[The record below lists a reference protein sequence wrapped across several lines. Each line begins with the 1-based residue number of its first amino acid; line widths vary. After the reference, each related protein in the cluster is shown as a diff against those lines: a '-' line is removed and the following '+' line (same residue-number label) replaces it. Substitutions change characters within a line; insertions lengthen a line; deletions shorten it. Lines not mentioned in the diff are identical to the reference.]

1 MKKILVILVS
11 LVAFS
16 FAANAASYEVDNASI
31 DALFN
36 EAELVLPAEAPAAL
50 PAVDGQ
56 TKTIVS
62 MALIFTGLNFFGIHR
77 VILGTDI
84 INVLWYTIT
93 FGGIFGIVPVV
104 DFIVELLDVLDGS
117 GTAYLNNPKF
127 IMWL

>member
-36 EAELVLPAEAPAAL
+36 EAELVLPAEAPAVL
-50 PAVDGQ
+50 DSLDGQ
-56 TKTIVS
+56 TKTIVG
-62 MALIFTGLNFFGIHR
+62 MVLYFTGLDFFGIHR

-84 INVLWYTIT
+84 MNVLWYTIT
-93 FGGIFGIVPVV
+93 AGGVFGIVPTV
-104 DFIVELLDVLDGS
+104 DFIVLLLDVLNGS

-127 IMWL
+127 LMWL